1 MRYDARSACGGGATP
16 PEEVELANEF
26 CRSVRHQ
33 LSQLESDVVEYS
45 LSQEASFRGSLL
57 ARLESIEV
65 ELIEASGRSGLVA
78 ELPPGFLIQRLKQV
92 KRARKGLKG
101 AKRAPVPDSEDSEP
115 LVLKLAGPPSSSLAP
130 QPSPLQLVLA
140 DHAAVVPMKET
151 PELASLGRLLQNPKI
166 SPAWKAA
173 FLCIFGF
180 CFFVVFVFL

>member
-1 MRYDARSACGGGATP
+1 MRYDARSACGGGAALS
-16 PEEVELANEF
+16 EEVGQASEF

-45 LSQEASFRGSLL
+45 VNREASFGGSLL

-65 ELIEASGRSGLVA
+65 ELREASGRSGLVA
-78 ELPPGFLIQRLKQV
+78 ELPPGFLAQRLKQV
-92 KRARKGLKG
+92 KRARRGLRG
-101 AKRAPVPDSEDSEP
+101 ARRAPFPDSEDSEP
-115 LVLKLAGPPSSSLAP
+115 LVLKLAGCPSGCLAP

-140 DHAAVVPMKET
+140 DHAAGVPTKET

-180 CFFVVFVFL
+180 CFIVVFVFL